1 MLKMVELRL
10 LLWLGVAGLET
21 VAGITVGAIFGT
33 GASEEAEV
41 VVDGLELVMGWS

>member
-21 VAGITVGAIFGT
+21 VAGRAIFGT

-41 VVDGLELVMGWS
+41 VVDGLELVMRWS